1 MRNTKNRTKLP
12 MGIHTLTGALA
23 GALLLA
29 SPVAAETPSAEAYA
43 LVADHVAVD
52 GGTVIEDGLVLVDGG
67 KILAVGPAA
76 ELQGTLADTVRII
89 EHEGWLT
96 AGIVAAN
103 GTYGMVSGA
112 DDSTRA
118 FMGDLELLDGFDP
131 KHSSLAKA
139 TGAGVTSFGL
149 TSGRGNVAGG
159 TGAVVKTHGGTVL
172 NENSHL
178 ALCMAP
184 PALRGNRY
192 PTSYAGAV
200 HAVETRLAEGKG
212 AFGKVAAGELGLE
225 VAVSARH
232 EIRRAVDLLKRAG
245 LSATLRGAD
254 RAGDF
259 APALAEAGHA
269 VALSPIGMGTSPWR
283 FESITALAEA
293 GVPFAFGLADT
304 GSGADC
310 LRFGAA
316 LAARAGVDRAALWN
330 SLTASPA
337 AMLGVSS
344 RVGRVAA
351 GMDADLVLW
360 SGDPLELTTTL
371 EAVYVDGAQVEAT
384 KGDDE

>member
-1 MRNTKNRTKLP
+1 
-12 MGIHTLTGALA
+12 MGISTLTSALA

-29 SPVAAETPSAEAYA
+29 APAAAETPSAEAFA
-43 LVADHVAVD
+43 LIADHVAVD
-52 GGTVIEDGLVLVDGG
+52 GGTVIENGLVLVDGG

-76 ELQGTLADTVRII
+76 DLQGTLADTIRVI

-118 FMGDLELLDGFDP
+118 FLGDLELRDGFDP
-131 KHSSLAKA
+131 DDSSLAKA

-159 TGAVVKTHGGTVL
+159 TGAVVKTSGGTML
-172 NENSHL
+172 NESSHL
-178 ALCMAP
+178 ALCLAP
-184 PALRGNRY
+184 PALRGNRF

-200 HAVETRLAEGKG
+200 HAVEARFTEGQG
-212 AFGKVAAGELGLE
+212 AFGKVVAGELGLE

-232 EIRRAVDLLKRAG
+232 EIRRALDLLKRTG
-245 LSATLRGAD
+245 LKATLRGAD

-259 APALAEAGHA
+259 APELAEAGHA
-269 VALSPIGMGTSPWR
+269 VALSPLGMGTSPWR
-283 FESITALAEA
+283 YESITALVEA

-316 LAARAGVDRAALWN
+316 LAAREGIDRGALWN

-337 AMLGVSS
+337 AMLGVSG

-351 GMDADLVLW
+351 GLDADLVLW

-384 KGDDE
+384 EGDAK